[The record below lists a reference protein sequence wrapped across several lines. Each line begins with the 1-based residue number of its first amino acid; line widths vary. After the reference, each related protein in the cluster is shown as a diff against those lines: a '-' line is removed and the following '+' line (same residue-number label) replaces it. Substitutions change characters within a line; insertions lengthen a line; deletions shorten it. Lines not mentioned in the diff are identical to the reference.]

1 MNPMVK
7 KAQNT
12 TLHDTFSIFISNNL
26 KTCLKFTTV
35 MLNVKMG
42 VFRTTSVTES
52 VEKLYRTR
60 GT

>member
-1 MNPMVK
+1 MAK

-12 TLHDTFSIFISNNL
+12 DLHDNVIKI
-26 KTCLKFTTV
+26 KMWLKFTTV
-35 MLNVKMG
+35 MFSAKMA